1 MIALP
6 WNDPTIRIPPPRQF
20 RTVRAPTAT
29 FSINYLSAGT
39 PDGQG
44 ATCLAWD
51 ASAQA
56 AFSYAA
62 SAWASLINSA
72 VPIRINACWANLSSP
87 TTLGYSWSS
96 LLRDFS
102 GAPVAGTW
110 YSYSLADALR
120 GSDNDAAN
128 PDFYIT
134 YNNGFSWY
142 FGTDGVTPAGQY
154 DFVSVVMHEMG
165 HGLNFA
171 GSMGYGTTRC
181 GASNY
186 GCWGYGTGYPNIYD
200 RFTEN
205 GSGQALLNTG
215 LFLNPSAALGSQLT
229 SNNLY
234 FNGTSANAANSGSRV
249 KIYAPATWASGSS
262 YSHLDYSTFAG
273 TANRL
278 MVYAISAASSIHDP
292 GPVGIGLL
300 KDLGWTQSGDNPVP
314 TLTSISPSSA
324 TAGGSTFTLTV
335 NGTNFV
341 GGSVVKWN
349 GANRTTTYVSSTQ
362 LPAAITAADIATAG
376 TASVTVFNPAPG
388 GGTSNAQ
395 TFTINN
401 PVPTTTSISPLSA
414 TAGGAAFNLTVN
426 GTNFVNGST
435 VRWSGSARTTTYVS
449 GSQLTAAITTADIAT
464 AGTASVTVFNP
475 TPGGGT
481 SNTQTFTIN
490 AANNP
495 VPTTSSLSPSSATAG
510 GAAFTLTVSGTNFI
524 NSSVVRW
531 NGVDRT
537 TTYVST
543 TQLTAAITAADIA
556 SAGTASV
563 TVFNPTP
570 GGGTSNAQI
579 FTINNPAPA
588 ITSLSPSSATA
599 DGGAFTLTV
608 NGTSFVSGSI
618 VKWNGSDRT
627 TTYVSGTQLTAAI
640 TAADIATAGTAS
652 VTVFNPTP
660 GGGTSN
666 AQMFTI
672 NNPTPTTTSLS
683 PSSATAGGAAFTLT
697 VNGTN
702 FVSNSVVRWNGSDRT
717 TTYVSSTQLTTVI
730 TAADIAA
737 AGTASVTVGNPAPGG
752 GTSNAQAF
760 TINNP
765 VPTLTSIYPAS
776 ANAGGVAFTLTV
788 TGTNFISGSVM
799 RWNGADRTTTFVS
812 STRLTAAITAADVAT
827 GGTASVTVF
836 NPTPGGGTSNVQTFT
851 IGFATGTIDP
861 SSGGSVIASDNNGS
875 SRIDF
880 PANAV
885 TGLTTVTY
893 TYMSAPSHALPG
905 GSVALRS
912 FTLEAR
918 DNAGQLV
925 TQFLRSY
932 TITLTYTDVQ
942 VAALGVSEA
951 NLNVAYWNGT
961 AWITMLPC
969 SGCSLDTVNNRV
981 TIVSDHFT
989 EFALAGRSQLFLPLI
1004 LK

>member
-481 SNTQTFTIN
+481 SN
-490 AANNP
+490 
-495 VPTTSSLSPSSATAG
+495 
-510 GAAFTLTVSGTNFI
+510 
-524 NSSVVRW
+524 
-531 NGVDRT
+531 
-537 TTYVST
+537 
-543 TQLTAAITAADIA
+543 
-556 SAGTASV
+556 
-563 TVFNPTP
+563 
-570 GGGTSNAQI
+570 AQI

>member
-1 MIALP
+1 M
-6 WNDPTIRIPPPRQF
+6 
-20 RTVRAPTAT
+20 TVTNST
-29 FSINYLSAGT
+29 FSG
-39 PDGQG
+39 
-44 ATCLAWD
+44 
-51 ASAQA
+51 
-56 AFSYAA
+56 
-62 SAWASLINSA
+62 NSA
-72 VPIRINACWANLSSP
+72 VQSGGAINVASDGGATVLRNSIVANSTSGGNCSGTITNGGNNIEDGITCGWASNNDSMSNADPKL
-87 TTLGYSWSS
+87 
-96 LLRDFS
+96 
-102 GAPVAGTW
+102 AA
-110 YSYSLADALR
+110 LADNGGPTYTMALLA
-120 GSDNDAAN
+120 GSPALGAAN
-128 PDFYIT
+128 PSYCPA
-134 YNNGFSWY
+134 
-142 FGTDGVTPAGQY
+142 TDQRGVMRPQPAGTICDIGAY
-154 DFVSVVMHEMG
+154 ESN
-165 HGLNFA
+165 LN
-171 GSMGYGTTRC
+171 
-181 GASNY
+181 
-186 GCWGYGTGYPNIYD
+186 
-200 RFTEN
+200 
-205 GSGQALLNTG
+205 
-215 LFLNPSAALGSQLT
+215 
-229 SNNLY
+229 
-234 FNGTSANAANSGSRV
+234 
-249 KIYAPATWASGSS
+249 
-262 YSHLDYSTFAG
+262 
-273 TANRL
+273 
-278 MVYAISAASSIHDP
+278 SI
-292 GPVGIGLL
+292 
-300 KDLGWTQSGDNPVP
+300 P
-314 TLTSISPSSA
+314 TLNSISPSSA

-341 GGSVVKWN
+341 GGSVVKLN

-449 GSQLTAAITTADIAT
+449 CSQLTAAITTADIAT

-989 EFALAGRSQLFLPLI
+989 EFALAGRSKLFLPLI

>member
-1 MIALP
+1 VALLASNPRLGRNYFWDTWLIVIAASFLTAP
-6 WNDPTIRIPPPRQF
+6 QPAMAAGVVGNGTAVSCTEAALDAALVGGGNIAFNCGSSPVTI
-20 RTVRAPTAT
+20 TVTSQKTITANTSIDGGSKITLSGGNSTQVFHVNSGVSLAVSNLTVANGWSPGGVGGVSSYGIVTITNST
-29 FSINYLSAGT
+29 FSGNSGDWGGAIGNYGTLTVNGSTFSGNSAMPAG
-39 PDGQG
+39 G
-44 ATCLAWD
+44 AIFNYYATVTITG
-51 ASAQA
+51 ST
-56 AFSYAA
+56 FSGN
-62 SAWASLINSA
+62 SAWSGGAIGNYGGSLAITNSTFSGNSASSSGWGGGGAIYTYAGGTMTVTNSTFSGNSA
-72 VPIRINACWANLSSP
+72 VQSGGAINVASDGGATVLRNSIVANSTSGGNCSGTITNGGNNIEDGITCGWASNNDSMSNADPKL
-87 TTLGYSWSS
+87 
-96 LLRDFS
+96 
-102 GAPVAGTW
+102 AA
-110 YSYSLADALR
+110 LADNGGPTYTMALLA
-120 GSDNDAAN
+120 GSPALGAAN
-128 PDFYIT
+128 PSYCPA
-134 YNNGFSWY
+134 
-142 FGTDGVTPAGQY
+142 TDQRGVMRPQPAGTICDIGAY
-154 DFVSVVMHEMG
+154 ESN
-165 HGLNFA
+165 LN
-171 GSMGYGTTRC
+171 
-181 GASNY
+181 
-186 GCWGYGTGYPNIYD
+186 
-200 RFTEN
+200 
-205 GSGQALLNTG
+205 
-215 LFLNPSAALGSQLT
+215 
-229 SNNLY
+229 
-234 FNGTSANAANSGSRV
+234 
-249 KIYAPATWASGSS
+249 
-262 YSHLDYSTFAG
+262 
-273 TANRL
+273 
-278 MVYAISAASSIHDP
+278 SI
-292 GPVGIGLL
+292 
-300 KDLGWTQSGDNPVP
+300 P
-314 TLTSISPSSA
+314 TLNSISPSSA

-464 AGTASVTVFNP
+464 
-475 TPGGGT
+475 
-481 SNTQTFTIN
+481 
-490 AANNP
+490 
-495 VPTTSSLSPSSATAG
+495 
-510 GAAFTLTVSGTNFI
+510 
-524 NSSVVRW
+524 
-531 NGVDRT
+531 
-537 TTYVST
+537 
-543 TQLTAAITAADIA
+543 
-556 SAGTASV
+556 AGTASV

-836 NPTPGGGTSNVQTFT
+836 NPTPG
-851 IGFATGTIDP
+851 AAHRMYRRLP
-861 SSGGSVIASDNNGS
+861 SVLPQARLI
-875 SRIDF
+875 
-880 PANAV
+880 PVVVAV
-885 TGLTTVTY
+885 
-893 TYMSAPSHALPG
+893 
-905 GSVALRS
+905 
-912 FTLEAR
+912 
-918 DNAGQLV
+918 
-925 TQFLRSY
+925 
-932 TITLTYTDVQ
+932 
-942 VAALGVSEA
+942 
-951 NLNVAYWNGT
+951 
-961 AWITMLPC
+961 
-969 SGCSLDTVNNRV
+969 
-981 TIVSDHFT
+981 
-989 EFALAGRSQLFLPLI
+989 
-1004 LK
+1004 